1 MSDLER
7 FSAANL
13 MDFVN
18 QALQRLDVPPDDAQ
32 VTAKIL
38 VEADL
43 MGIESHGV
51 AHLMVHPSYVL
62 GFGQGLVNPRPNIR
76 IVHETPST
84 ALVDGDSGLGPVV
97 GYRAM
102 DIAIEKAKEC
112 GTGMV
117 AATRSRHYGAAGYYA
132 LMAVPHDM
140 IGLALTN
147 SPPFVAPTFG
157 RGRMLGTNP
166 IAVAVPTR
174 SGHPFLLDMATS
186 AAAHGKFEIAR
197 REGKPIP
204 PTWGADEEGNP
215 STDITSIM
223 TRGWLLP
230 LGSTPDAASYKGYDL
245 AMVVDILSGILSG
258 VGPSL
263 QIEYIKHEV
272 GHFFSAMRIDGFRPV
287 DEFKA
292 EMDEVLDTFRSAPT
306 VEGAE
311 RVLIAGQREFETRD
325 ERMANGIPLH
335 ASIVALLGRLAEQV
349 RLPMPEP
356 LPSDPSRK

>member
-1 MSDLER
+1 MSNVQR
-7 FSAANL
+7 FSATSL
-13 MDFVN
+13 MDFVD
-18 QALQRLDVPPDDAQ
+18 QALQRMDVPPDDAR
-32 VTAKIL
+32 VAAKVL

-51 AHLMVHPSYVL
+51 AHLTVHPSYAL
-62 GFGQGLVNPRPNIR
+62 GFKQGLVNPRPNIR
-76 IVHETPST
+76 VVHETPST
-84 ALVDGDSGLGPVV
+84 ALVDGDGGLGPVV
-97 GYRAM
+97 GHRAM
-102 DIAIEKAKEC
+102 GIAIEKAKEC

-132 LMAVPHDM
+132 LMAVPYDM

-186 AAAHGKFEIAR
+186 AASHGKFEIAR

-204 PTWGADEEGNP
+204 PAWGADEEGNP
-215 STDITSIM
+215 STDITQVMS
-223 TRGWLLP
+223 RGWLLP

-245 AMVVDILSGILSG
+245 AMVVDILSGLLSG

-263 QIEYIKHEV
+263 QVEYIKHEV
-272 GHFFSAMRIDGFRPV
+272 GHFFGALRIDAFRPV

-292 EMDEVLDTFRSAPT
+292 AMDEMLDTFRSAPT
-306 VEGAE
+306 VGGAD
-311 RVLIAGQREFETRD
+311 RVLVAGQPEFETRD
-325 ERMANGIPLH
+325 ERMARGVPLH
-335 ASIVALLGRLAEQV
+335 ASVVGLLRRLAEDV
-349 RLPMPEP
+349 GLPMPEP
-356 LPSDPSRK
+356 QP